1 MVKSFTNKG
10 FDEIDRQIL
19 QLLQK
24 DTTLTNVDIARKV
37 NLSPPATHSRVKRL
51 EKEGYIERYT
61 AVLNREKLGYD
72 LLCFIYIKTNEHLTE
87 KLQPFET
94 AIKKMDEVL
103 ECHHIT
109 GEYDYLL
116 KVVIKN
122 SSDLRHFIVNKISSI
137 ENVSGV
143 QTSLSYDVIKSSS
156 SIPIPK

>member
-122 SSDLRHFIVNKISSI
+122 
-137 ENVSGV
+137 
-143 QTSLSYDVIKSSS
+143 
-156 SIPIPK
+156 